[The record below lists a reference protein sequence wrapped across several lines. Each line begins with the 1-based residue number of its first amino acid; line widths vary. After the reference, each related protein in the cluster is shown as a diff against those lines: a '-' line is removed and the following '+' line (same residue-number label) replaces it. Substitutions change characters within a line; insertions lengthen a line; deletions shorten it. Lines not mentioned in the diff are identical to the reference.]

1 MSQDGL
7 RKEEERKWWKELQ
20 GYSDNNDVAGFFH
33 HFAKYL
39 EWNKTYSTNR
49 QIVHKMATMA
59 HEMLK
64 KADPSNLSPAK

>member
-1 MSQDGL
+1 MIHDGL

-20 GYSDNNDVAGFFH
+20 NYSDQNDVAEFFG

-49 QIVHKMATMA
+49 QIVHNMALMA
-59 HEMLK
+59 YNILK
-64 KADPSNLSPAK
+64 IKNETNS